1 MTEKQQPTTLLG
13 QAKTPEQRAV
23 LDAIGYGDDLPA
35 MDAATTDYL
44 LHVGLIEADGNS
56 CRMPE
61 AVHKAW
67 FSEMLALARRADDL
81 ATRLEEWACLALFY
95 AAQAPSGTLFLQ

>member
-13 QAKTPEQRAV
+13 QSKTPEQRAV

-67 FSEMLALARRADDL
+67 FAEMAALPI
-81 ATRLEEWACLALFY
+81 TEEDHD
-95 AAQAPSGTLFLQ
+95 